1 MPYTN
6 LEHFYFYK
14 FHLGMVR
21 QQHKMSVTEAFGYH
35 RSNSYCVTAIHD
47 PRIPEHRPEGL
58 SARRQFEKLCS
69 SLK

>member
-1 MPYTN
+1 
-6 LEHFYFYK
+6 
-14 FHLGMVR
+14 
-21 QQHKMSVTEAFGYH
+21 MSVTEAFGYH